1 MSHAKGRASRVGFVS
16 LGCAKNLVDTEV
28 MLGLLQKDGHALV
41 PDPARA
47 DVLVVNTCGFIG
59 PAKEESIARILEM
72 AEYKKAGS
80 CKRLIVAGCMASHYR
95 SELEEALP
103 EIDGFVTID
112 TLERIREHCRLDDAP
127 PAASVEVPTS
137 LYDHKFERVL
147 TTPPWTAYLKV
158 AEGCDNPC
166 TFCIIPT
173 FRGKFRSRTV
183 ESLAA
188 EARVLAERGVKEI
201 NLVAQ
206 DTSAY
211 GRDLGD
217 PDMLAALLR
226 ALDKIP
232 ALRWI
237 RAFYFY
243 PTSLRDSVLDAMAE
257 TKKTVPYIDI
267 PFQHAAR
274 SVLRRMQ
281 RGGDAVSYMRLLD
294 KMRRKVKG
302 VALRTTFIVGFPGE
316 TKAEFRTLMQ
326 FVKDAEFDHMGV
338 FPYSKEDGT
347 PAAAMEGDVPPE
359 AVEERQALLMEAQRK
374 ISRRKLKALAGRRVE
389 VLCEGP
395 HPETELLLRG
405 RMATQ
410 APDMDGGVLIAD
422 PASGGGAGRF
432 VEVEITESHDYDV
445 TGRVVEK
452 ARRARAA
459 A

>member
-1 MSHAKGRASRVGFVS
+1 MTRVGFVS
-16 LGCAKNLVDTEV
+16 LGCAKNLVDSEV
-28 MLGLLQKDGHALV
+28 MLGLVREDGHALV
-41 PDPARA
+41 VDPAQA

-59 PAKEESIARILEM
+59 PAKEESIAKVLEM
-72 AEYKKAGS
+72 AEYKKAGT

-95 SELEEALP
+95 KDLEESLP

-112 TLERIREHCRLDDAP
+112 TLERIREHCRLDEAP
-127 PAASVEVPTS
+127 SETSVPTS
-137 LYDHKFERVL
+137 LYDHRFERVL

-188 EARVLAERGVKEI
+188 EARVLVERGVKEI

-211 GRDLGD
+211 GRDLGN
-217 PDMLAALLR
+217 PDMLADLLR

-243 PTSLRDSVLDAMAE
+243 PTSLRDSVLDAMGE
-257 TKKTVPYIDI
+257 LPKVVPYVDI

-274 SVLRRMQ
+274 SVLRRMR
-281 RGGDAVSYMRLLD
+281 RGGDAISYLRMLD
-294 KMRRKVKG
+294 KMRTKIQG

-316 TKAEFRTLMQ
+316 TKAEFQTLLR

-338 FPYSKEDGT
+338 FTYSKEDGT
-347 PAAAMEGDVPPE
+347 PAGAMEGDVPQE
-359 AVEERQALLMEAQRK
+359 VMVERQAELMEAQRK
-374 ISRRKLKALAGRRVE
+374 ISRRKLAALAGKRVE

-395 HPETELLLRG
+395 HAETEFLLRG

-410 APDMDGGVLIAD
+410 APEIDGGVLIND
-422 PASGGGAGRF
+422 GAARAGQF
-432 VEVEITESHDYDV
+432 VEVEVTETHDYDV
-445 TGRVVEK
+445 AARVVE
-452 ARRARAA
+452 ASRRARGSTRVRGNG
-459 A
+459 